1 MKKINLLIIG
11 MATILNSSC
20 VKDEL
25 FDTSH
30 PDTGGLTVTTDWSD
44 KSDEA
49 MVPDSYILMV
59 GDIRQNVSGETNHF
73 GKLLSPGIHTLYVYN
88 LPQGISLNGTT
99 ISVDPLSEDAI
110 LPMPGSIFI
119 SSKQFEIMED
129 SELSIIVDMKQFT
142 RRLEL
147 VLTVKEGQYER
158 VRSAYGSLSG
168 ISGAVDILTGQ
179 RSEHAESTTAIVE
192 REENKFHLQYNLLG
206 IVPSEK
212 QVLKIDILFSNG
224 DTQTIESDLSTLLTG
239 YHNEV
244 MPLKLTGDIFL
255 PLESG
260 FSGVISGWEIANGG
274 NSDAH

>member
-30 PDTGGLTVTTDWSD
+30 PGTGGLTVTTDWSN

-49 MVPDSYILMV
+49 MVPDSYTLMV
-59 GDIRQNVSGETNHF
+59 GDIRQNVSGESNHF
-73 GKLLSPGIHTLYVYN
+73 GKLLSPGIHTLHVYN
-88 LPQGISLNGTT
+88 LPQGMTLNGTT

-110 LPMPGSIFI
+110 LPMPGSLFI

-158 VRSAYGSLSG
+158 VQSATGSLSG
-168 ISGAVDILTGQ
+168 VCGAVDILTGQ

-192 REENKFHLQYNLLG
+192 REDDKFHLQYNLLG

-212 QVLKIDILFSNG
+212 QILKIDILFSNG
-224 DTQTIESDLSTLLTG
+224 DTQVIESELSTLLAG
-239 YHNEV
+239 YNNEV
-244 MPLKLTGDIFL
+244 MPLKLTGDLFL
-255 PLESG
+255 PLEG
-260 FSGVISGWEIANGG
+260 NFSGVISGWEIANGG